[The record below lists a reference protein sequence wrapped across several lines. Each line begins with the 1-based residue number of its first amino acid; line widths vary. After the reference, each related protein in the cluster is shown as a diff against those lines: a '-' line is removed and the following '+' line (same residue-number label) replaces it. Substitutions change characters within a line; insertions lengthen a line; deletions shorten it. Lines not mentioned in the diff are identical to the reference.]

1 MKKPFVK
8 RDILI
13 DYTTLCKYIDKR
25 LVDMVDRSFFGTV
38 CNIVSFHIDSNAVMS
53 RDIIKVQK
61 KLEGSNSR
69 TMYFAYNFTL
79 EAVDLI
85 NDSGGAAF
93 YMQDFPW
100 TDQRLSA
107 VRNSIRG

>member
-8 RDILI
+8 RDVTVNY
-13 DYTTLCKYIDKR
+13 DNLCKYIDKR
-25 LVDMVDRSFFGTV
+25 LVDMVDRSFFGNV

-53 RDIIKVQK
+53 RDILKVQK

-100 TDQRLSA
+100 TDQRLAA
-107 VRNSIRG
+107 VRNSIHG

>member
-1 MKKPFVK
+1 MKKPFVR
-8 RDILI
+8 RDVTISY
-13 DYTTLCKYIDKR
+13 DNLCKYIDKR

-38 CNIVSFHIDSNAVMS
+38 CNIVSFHIDDHAVMS
-53 RDIIKVQK
+53 RDIIRIQK
-61 KLEGSNSR
+61 KLEDSSSR

-85 NDSGGAAF
+85 NSSGGAAF

-100 TDQRLSA
+100 TDQRLAA
-107 VRNSIRG
+107 VRNSIHG